1 MIRTLALFTLLA
13 PLVTPACA
21 AEKLDPE
28 AVALY
33 TNADKAVDTIHARE
47 LKADVDTPWVIMHA
61 TIAFEK
67 DLTVTRA
74 DGTKVNAIAFLLNE
88 ARDGDGTLY
97 RYDAVPGQPADVPM
111 IRTRGISP
119 GFKKSF
125 VYQDHVDQF
134 LYGYAD
140 ADISLDTAGK
150 AGDKSFT
157 VQTLLDGAKRHFK
170 PTQELGWTLVV
181 TSHYLPIDAKWKTDA
196 GEEID
201 TAHIMALAV
210 KRDTSRETEGGPHH
224 LYGVAY
230 ALARYQAAHPGKE
243 LTGPWKDARAYLD
256 KHIAIAR
263 KYQNDDGSFSSSMF
277 RGQAIAKTPRALV
290 WSTGHTIEW
299 LCLALP
305 AEELH
310 KPWMT
315 RAVGRLADEING
327 VDIETLSKG
336 GLYHAAHA
344 LRIWRERT
352 GK

>member
-1 MIRTLALFTLLA
+1 MTRSLATILLLFTLTGPA
-13 PLVTPACA
+13 FAIDPL
-21 AEKLDPE
+21 LE
-28 AVALY
+28 AKV
-33 TNADKAVDTIHARE
+33 DKAVATIHARE
-47 LKADVDTPWVIMHA
+47 LKADIDTPWVIMHA

-67 DLTVTRA
+67 SLNVTRA
-74 DGTKVNAIAFLLNE
+74 DGSKVNAIEFLLNE
-88 ARDGDGTLY
+88 AKDGDGPLY
-97 RYDAVPGQPADVPM
+97 RYGDAVPDQPEGIPM
-111 IRTRGISP
+111 IRTRDTTP

-125 VYQDHVDQF
+125 LVQDHVDQF

-140 ADISLDTAGK
+140 ANISLAATGK
-150 AGDKSFT
+150 SGDREFT
-157 VQTLLDGAKRHFK
+157 VATLLDGAKRHFK

-210 KRDTSRETEGGPHH
+210 KRDTNRETEGGPHH

-230 ALARYQAAHPGKE
+230 ALARYQAAHPDKE
-243 LTGPWKDARAYLD
+243 LAGPWKDARAYLN
-256 KHIAIAR
+256 KHIALAR

-277 RGQAIAKTPRALV
+277 RGQAIARSPRALV

-305 AEELH
+305 AEELR
-310 KPWMT
+310 KPWMAK
-315 RAVGRLADEING
+315 AVGRLADEINR

-344 LRIWRERT
+344 MRLWRERT
-352 GK
+352 GG